1 MEQRLLIAVI
11 GGSSCPPEVAAAAEE
26 VGRLLAEQ
34 GAVVVCGGLTGVM
47 EAVCKGARQAGG
59 HTIGILPGSERS
71 DANSYIEFAL
81 PTGMGH
87 ARNALV
93 ARSAHAVIAIDGS
106 YGTLSEMAFALAF
119 GTPIIGLNTWEIGL
133 EGQQDTGVIR
143 VASPQEAVER
153 ALAAAQTHSS

>member
-1 MEQRLLIAVI
+1 
-11 GGSSCPPEVAAAAEE
+11 
-26 VGRLLAEQ
+26 
-34 GAVVVCGGLTGVM
+34 
-47 EAVCKGARQAGG
+47 
-59 HTIGILPGSERS
+59 
-71 DANSYIEFAL
+71 
-81 PTGMGH
+81 MGH

-119 GTPIIGLNTWEIGL
+119 GTPIIGLNTWEISL
-133 EGQQDTGVIR
+133 EGQQDTGVVR